1 MESSGRDV
9 KKLIMGYGFTLN
21 FSSGITSPFLS
32 VFIFEIA
39 GESFLKTGIGNQ
51 VPTIISIVMGY
62 IWARISDYTGKR
74 RIFIQMALG
83 TGIITTTAL
92 SFVRNVEQYLVIQTI
107 GSITG
112 SAGGAALSAV
122 IAENFRGS
130 RGELFGRYQA
140 ITVIGGFLG
149 NVISGALYNAIGY
162 RNVLRLVAT
171 LNIIPLTIIS
181 LIPENAGKKF
191 VKGKLFSPPKIPSG
205 FWKAYGIRLMLTL
218 PGALSGGLL
227 GIYYLKYL
235 GGSPENWS
243 IVVAITTFLGL
254 SSIPYGKLADKLSM
268 KSMFTFAG
276 IGWTILYLG
285 YYLSPTPTIFAL
297 FFIIP
302 IWPAFWITYNKLLME
317 LSDSTD
323 RVTFYAFEG
332 ILSTILGAIVGIFSG
347 YLADLFGPRNIFILS
362 ASIAATATVYTRI
375 ILKRKSSFSESP

>member
-1 MESSGRDV
+1 MKSSGRDAR
-9 KKLIMGYGFTLN
+9 KLIMGYGFASN
-21 FSSGITSPFLS
+21 FSSGISSPFLS
-32 VFIFEIA
+32 IFIFEIA
-39 GESFLKTGIGNQ
+39 GGSFLKTGIGNQ

-62 IWARISDYTGKR
+62 VWARISDYTGKR

-83 TGIITTTAL
+83 TGIVTTTAL
-92 SFVRNVEQYLVIQTI
+92 SFVNNIEQYLVIQTI

-122 IAENFRGS
+122 IAENFRGR

-149 NVISGALYNAIGY
+149 NMISGALYNTIGY
-162 RNVLRLVAT
+162 RNVLRLVAA
-171 LNIIPLTIIS
+171 LNIIPLSIIS
-181 LIPENAGKKF
+181 LIPENVGKN
-191 VKGKLFSPPKIPSG
+191 VERGKIFSPPKIPSG
-205 FWKAYGIRLMLTL
+205 FWKAFSIRLMLTL

-243 IVVAITTFLGL
+243 IVVSVTTLLGL
-254 SSIPYGKLADKLSM
+254 SAIPYGKLADKLSM

-285 YYLSPTPTIFAL
+285 YYLSPTPIIFAL
-297 FFIIP
+297 FFIVP

-317 LSDSTD
+317 LSDSTE
-323 RVTFYAFEG
+323 RATFYAFEG

-362 ASIAATATVYTRI
+362 AAMAITATIYTRI
-375 ILKRKSSFSESP
+375 ILRGK